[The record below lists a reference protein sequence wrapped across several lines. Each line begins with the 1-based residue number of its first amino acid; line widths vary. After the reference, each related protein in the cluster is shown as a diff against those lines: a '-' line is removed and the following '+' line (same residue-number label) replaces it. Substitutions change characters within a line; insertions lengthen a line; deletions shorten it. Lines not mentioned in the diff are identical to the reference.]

1 MKIYTRIRINMA
13 TGHIVNEQGYEYHG
27 PVTRLKGPEPPPPPP
42 PDPRIKEEKRL
53 EEERRER
60 IKRGTIG
67 RRSTILTGGAGL
79 TEPANIQRKT
89 LLGE

>member
-13 TGHIVNEQGYEYHG
+13 TGHIINEQVYEYHG

-53 EEERRER
+53 EEERRKR
-60 IKRGTIG
+60 IKRGEIG

-79 TEPANIQRKT
+79 TDPANIQRKT